1 MAQLITKEVQSVDKP
16 IFMEVFGSE
25 TIDFATDFSVPV
37 ILPIV
42 VMHLEE
48 LLNQAVETSK
58 LSSSKQLQIVLN
70 ALRDIQK
77 VADIPKIEE
86 L

>member
-58 LSSSKQLQIVLN
+58 LS
-70 ALRDIQK
+70 
-77 VADIPKIEE
+77 
-86 L
+86 